1 MNRKKL
7 IAFSI
12 SLAMTVVPVTPAA
25 AAGAEQN
32 TEGLQN
38 AVLDLEFENSLE
50 DSSGKGNNG
59 TLSSGE
65 AEYVDGVVG
74 KGLKMNGS
82 SYVNLGNSTD
92 LQPENLTLSFW
103 IRPDS
108 DMKGEELLSWNKN
121 EWYTDGWYL
130 SSENDNTP
138 LTLSVGPAKA
148 NGQPYRVSVS
158 GKRSEFLPTG
168 EWTHIAV
175 TYDKDSKEICFY
187 RNGVKCSTVTTY
199 GISGES
205 TGVLGSDATM
215 EKSIGYNG
223 PKYKGAYLKAFLDE
237 YQLYN
242 DVATPEEVIALY
254 EESGQTFDRK
264 AVAQAD
270 LDKISIPETTQ
281 ENLSLPTTGESG
293 SVISWSSDNEAMVAA
308 DGTVVR
314 PGVGEKDVTVTL
326 TAEASYL
333 NGEKVTK
340 TYKVTVTAK
349 QEINITT
356 SSIMGDVT
364 LEDDYLVNA
373 A

>member
-7 IAFSI
+7 IAFSL
-12 SLAMTVVPVTPAA
+12 SLAMTVVPVTPA

-148 NGQPYRVSVS
+148 NGQPYRVSVRR
-158 GKRSEFLPTG
+158 GL
-168 EWTHIAV
+168 
-175 TYDKDSKEICFY
+175 
-187 RNGVKCSTVTTY
+187 
-199 GISGES
+199 
-205 TGVLGSDATM
+205 
-215 EKSIGYNG
+215 
-223 PKYKGAYLKAFLDE
+223 
-237 YQLYN
+237 
-242 DVATPEEVIALY
+242 
-254 EESGQTFDRK
+254 
-264 AVAQAD
+264 
-270 LDKISIPETTQ
+270 
-281 ENLSLPTTGESG
+281 LS
-293 SVISWSSDNEAMVAA
+293 
-308 DGTVVR
+308 
-314 PGVGEKDVTVTL
+314 
-326 TAEASYL
+326 
-333 NGEKVTK
+333 
-340 TYKVTVTAK
+340 
-349 QEINITT
+349 
-356 SSIMGDVT
+356 
-364 LEDDYLVNA
+364 
-373 A
+373 